1 MVYLLKT
8 FFILFLFHR
17 YLVNPLNHMQ
27 CAQQVKQQCKW
38 CQYQID
44 PDKILLDSAGFSE
57 FLPAVMDG
65 FEILLSFHFQL
76 TAALSQLT
84 SAFFNCFLELEHFAL
99 QGVFTDVS
107 AGFGNC
113 AAKG

>member
-1 MVYLLKT
+1 
-8 FFILFLFHR
+8 
-17 YLVNPLNHMQ
+17 MQ
-27 CAQQVKQQCKW
+27 CVQQVKQQCKR